1 MITINYKNKIIN
13 QHLIFAILWLVIG
26 LVSTFLGDENI
37 AWWKLTYLIAS
48 VLYFVNYLIMT
59 KKQYLSIEN
68 GWLHKS
74 GLLSE
79 KINMSEIT
87 HIKKSVGEYR
97 LISKSKQLLINTKLI
112 NNESLDELHSIL
124 DELDIQP
131 SL

>member
-1 MITINYKNKIIN
+1 MTTINYKNKIIIPN
-13 QHLIFAILWLVIG
+13 LIFSMFWLMIG
-26 LVSTFLGDENI
+26 LVSIFLGDEHT
-37 AWWKLTYLIAS
+37 AWWEILYLVTSI
-48 VLYFVNYLIMT
+48 LYLFNYFYM
-59 KKQYLSIEN
+59 KRKQYLFIKS

-87 HIKKSVGEYR
+87 HIKKSSGEYR